1 MNEILGV
8 LVASMHADMA
18 RAERVAMNLANLQTP
33 AYKREIASSMPF
45 AAEVDAASAAPAGAP
60 AAAAPSLSVH
70 VDTRP
75 GTLRTT
81 GQNLDVAI
89 VGDGW
94 FEVATEAGPAYT
106 RKGNFR
112 LDAGGRLVTQ
122 GGLPVMG
129 TAGELVLTRGSA
141 VIDAGGRV
149 SDGHP
154 ANGGSA
160 FAAPAVGQLKVVQF
174 DRAAGLQPL
183 GNGLYA
189 AAGQAAVAREGTVRI
204 QQGALEN
211 GNVSHL
217 QEMVR
222 MMETMRHF
230 ESLQRVAVGYDEM
243 LATSIRK
250 LGEA

>member
-8 LVASMHADMA
+8 LVSSMHADMA

-33 AYKREIASSMPF
+33 AYKREIASALPF
-45 AAEVDAASAAPAGAP
+45 SAEYEAAAGARSASSPAGAP
-60 AAAAPSLSVH
+60 PLAVH
-70 VDTRP
+70 VDVRP

-94 FEVATEAGPAYT
+94 FEVATPSGAAYT

-122 GGLPVMG
+122 EGLPVTG
-129 TAGELVLTRGSA
+129 TGGEIALTRGAASIDSA
-141 VIDAGGRV
+141 GRV
-149 SDGHP
+149 FDGHP
-154 ANGGSA
+154 TPGGEARLGSA
-160 FAAPAVGQLKVVQF
+160 PVGQLKVVQF
-174 DRAAGLQPL
+174 DRAALQPL

-189 AAGQAAVAREGTVRI
+189 AAGEPVPVREGAVQI

-211 GNVSHL
+211 SNVNHL

-222 MMETMRHF
+222 LMEAVRHF
-230 ESLQRVAVGYDEM
+230 ESLQRVATGYDEM
-243 LATSIRK
+243 LANSIRK
-250 LGEA
+250 LGES

>member
-8 LVASMHADMA
+8 LVSSMHADMA
-18 RAERVAMNLANLQTP
+18 RAERIAMNLANLQTP
-33 AYKREIASSMPF
+33 AYKREIANVLSF
-45 AAEVDAASAAPAGAP
+45 AAEYEAASGGRPASSTGAS
-60 AAAAPSLSVH
+60 PSLSVR

-81 GQNLDVAI
+81 GQDLDVAV

-94 FEVATEAGPAYT
+94 FEVATENGPAYT

-122 GGLPVMG
+122 EGLPVMG
-129 TAGELVLTRGSA
+129 TGGEISLARGTA
-141 VIDAGGRV
+141 VIDPAGRIF
-149 SDGHP
+149 DGQSG
-154 ANGGSA
+154 GGSRLT
-160 FAAPAVGQLKVVQF
+160 AAPVGQLKVVQF
-174 DRAAGLQPL
+174 ERAAALQPL

-189 AAGQAAVAREGTVRI
+189 ATGEAVPAREGSVQV

-222 MMETMRHF
+222 LMETVRHF
-230 ESLQRVAVGYDEM
+230 ESLQRVTAGYDEM

-250 LGEA
+250 LGEG

>member
-8 LVASMHADMA
+8 LVSSMHADMA

-33 AYKREIASSMPF
+33 AYKREVASALPF
-45 AAEVDAASAAPAGAP
+45 AAEVDAAATGGRAGAP
-60 AAAAPSLSVH
+60 LAASPSLSVH

-94 FEVATEAGPAYT
+94 FEVATETGPAYT

-112 LDAGGRLVTQ
+112 LDPGGRLVTQ
-122 GGLPVMG
+122 EGLPVMG
-129 TAGELVLTRGSA
+129 TAGEIVLTRGTA

-149 SDGHP
+149 FDGQP
-154 ANGGSA
+154 ANGGPSLASA
-160 FAAPAVGQLKVVQF
+160 AVGQIKVVQLEGG
-174 DRAAGLQPL
+174 GLQPL

-189 AAGQAAVAREGTVRI
+189 AEGQVAVAREGTVQVR
-204 QQGALEN
+204 QGALEN

-222 MMETMRHF
+222 LMETMRHF

>member
-8 LVASMHADMA
+8 LVSSMQADMA
-18 RAERVAMNLANLQTP
+18 RAERVATNLANVQTP
-33 AYKREIASSMPF
+33 AYKREIATVTTF
-45 AAEVDAASAAPAGAP
+45 AAEFEAASGVQAATSPAV
-60 AAAAPSLSVH
+60 SVH
-70 VDTRP
+70 LDARP

-81 GQNLDVAI
+81 GQSLDVAI

-94 FEVATEAGPAYT
+94 FEVATDSGPAYT

-122 GGLPVMG
+122 EGSPVMG
-129 TAGELVLTRGSA
+129 TGGEILLARGAA
-141 VIDAGGRV
+141 VIDTAGRV
-149 SDGHP
+149 FDGQAAQGMGAPH
-154 ANGGSA
+154 GSA
-160 FAAPAVGQLKVVQF
+160 PAGQIKVVQF
-174 DRAAGLQPL
+174 ERASAMQPL

-189 AAGQAAVAREGTVRI
+189 AAGEAVPAREGAVQL

-211 GNVSHL
+211 ANVSQL

-222 MMETMRHF
+222 LMETVRHF
-230 ESLQRVAVGYDEM
+230 ESLQRVTVGYDEM